1 MNNERYYIEENKK
14 YKFKFAN
21 FSVYE
26 YHKLAQETTILSDV
40 DFVIDMKDKLLLVE
54 YKNASVK
61 GVINPNSFFEKIKT
75 QEFYAIIAK
84 KYYNTLFLHWA
95 CERNKNE
102 VPIEYVLLIEH
113 PAIDGKFRKQL
124 RDKIYNQLPF
134 KLKTNPEIKREV
146 FTKFEVLNLDE
157 WQHSYPIFKTI
168 KI

>member
-1 MNNERYYIEENKK
+1 MNIKKYYIDENEK
-14 YKFKFAN
+14 YRFEFAD

-26 YHKLAQETTILSDV
+26 YHELAQETTILSDV
-40 DFVIDMKDKLLLVE
+40 DFVIDMEDKLLLVE
-54 YKNASVK
+54 YKNADVE
-61 GVINPNSFFEKIKT
+61 GVVNTNRFLEKIKT

-124 RDKIYNQLPF
+124 RGKIYKQLPF
-134 KLKTNPEIKREV
+134 KLTTKPEIKKAI
-146 FTKFEVLNLDE
+146 FTKFEVLNLEE
-157 WQHSYPIFKTI
+157 WRQKFPIFKAI